1 MSAPLVSLL
10 IILFAPLPLGFF
22 HILISGFLF
31 CDLFKHENL
40 KKKKKPSR
48 SYFALAV
55 FALCLQEHRLKYCV
69 HLYLQ
74 AVYHQECSANELG
87 GLDCSSRFT
96 SGVFRLCIHIWLLF
110 YNIFDVQQQM
120 EISQKL
126 NLLQGMLSLS
136 CTQADGCFFLNIVG
150 MF

>member
-1 MSAPLVSLL
+1 MFQIFLFCFIFLQFHFHTLILNIFLFSQKPFQSVSESHMSAPLVSLL

-40 KKKKKPSR
+40 KKKPSH
-48 SYFALAV
+48 SNFALAV

-96 SGVFRLCIHIWLLF
+96 SGVFRLCIHI
-110 YNIFDVQQQM
+110 
-120 EISQKL
+120 
-126 NLLQGMLSLS
+126 
-136 CTQADGCFFLNIVG
+136 
-150 MF
+150 

>member
-40 KKKKKPSR
+40 KKKTSH

-55 FALCLQEHRLKYCV
+55 FALCLQE
-69 HLYLQ
+69 Q
-74 AVYHQECSANELG
+74 AEILCS
-87 GLDCSSRFT
+87 F
-96 SGVFRLCIHIWLLF
+96 
-110 YNIFDVQQQM
+110 IFA
-120 EISQKL
+120 
-126 NLLQGMLSLS
+126 GSLS
-136 CTQADGCFFLNIVG
+136 PR
-150 MF
+150 MFSQ